1 MPRKARIDAPG
12 ALQHVIVRGIER
24 RNIFLDNADRI
35 NFLDRLG
42 KILKETSTRCFGW
55 ALMPNH
61 FHLLLRT
68 GLSPLSNVMLRF
80 LTGYAV
86 SFNLRHRRHGHLF
99 QNRYKSILCQ
109 EEPYLKELV
118 RYIHLNPLRA
128 KIVLTPK
135 ELDRYPFCGHSAIM
149 GHYSNDWQDVDYVLN
164 LFGRK
169 LSGAR
174 KNYYEFVKNG
184 IAEGRRK
191 DLVGGG
197 LIRSAG
203 GWSAIKAM
211 RNSATRI
218 KGDERILGDSNFVET
233 VLEKSQEALERRTY
247 FESKG
252 YDFKWLVLRVANVFD
267 IKPEEVLRKGRY
279 AKTVSAR
286 SVLCYW
292 ALREL
297 GISTVALSKL
307 LGIAQ
312 PTVSQSV
319 RRGEKI
325 VSERKFEIE
334 DL

>member
-1 MPRKARIDAPG
+1 MPRKARIDASG

-24 RNIFLDNADRI
+24 RNIFLDNTDRI

-42 KILKETSTRCFGW
+42 RILKETSTPCFGW

-68 GLSPLSNVMLRF
+68 GLSPLSNVMLRI

-86 SFNLRHRRHGHLF
+86 SFNLRHQRHGHLF

-128 KIVLTPK
+128 KIVLTQR
-135 ELDRYPFCGHSAIM
+135 ELDRYPFCGHSVIM
-149 GHYSNDWQDVDYVLN
+149 GRYNNDWQDVNYVLN
-164 LFGRK
+164 LFGSK
-169 LSGAR
+169 LSEAR
-174 KNYYEFVKNG
+174 KNYNEFVKNG
-184 IAEGRRK
+184 IADGRRK

-203 GWSAIKAM
+203 GWSAIKAK
-211 RNSATRI
+211 RNSVTRI
-218 KGDERILGDSNFVET
+218 KGDERILGDTNFVEA
-233 VLEKSQEALERRTY
+233 VLGKSQESLERQTY
-247 FESKG
+247 FKSKG
-252 YDFKWLVLRVANVFD
+252 YDFEWLVQRVAEMFD
-267 IKPEEVLRKGRY
+267 IETKEVLRKGRY
-279 AKTVSAR
+279 ATTVSAR

-292 ALREL
+292 AVREL

-325 VSERKFEIE
+325 VSEHEFEIFNF
-334 DL
+334 